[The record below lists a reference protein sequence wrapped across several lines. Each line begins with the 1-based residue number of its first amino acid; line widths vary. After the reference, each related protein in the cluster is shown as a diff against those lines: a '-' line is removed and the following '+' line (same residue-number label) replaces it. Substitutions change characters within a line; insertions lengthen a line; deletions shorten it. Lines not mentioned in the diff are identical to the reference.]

1 MGKGANLGE
10 FEEIVL
16 LAVARLD
23 GDGHGAAIH
32 AEILDATGRDVSIP
46 AVYVTL
52 SRLEE
57 KGYVVTGVE
66 LSGPDRSGRARKT
79 FALTDSAVVELQN
92 ARRVQARLWEGLD
105 FDPLTAGE

>member
-32 AEILDATGRDVSIP
+32 AEILDATGRDASIP

-52 SRLEE
+52 SRLED
-57 KGYVVTGVE
+57 KGLVTTGVE
-66 LSGPDRSGRARKT
+66 LAGPGRGGRPRKT
-79 FALTDSAVVELQN
+79 FALTEAAVRELQE

-105 FDPLTAGE
+105 FDPLAAGE